1 MGDPIQSAAVVS
13 KEGHI
18 ILHNAICDALGWVPG
33 TRLAIEYA
41 RGGLLLKQTSASASA
56 PSAID
61 TLFGS
66 LRHAGATL
74 SVGNMHAAI
83 VREAVDRLDN

>member
-1 MGDPIQSAAVVS
+1 MSDPIQSAAFVS

-18 ILHNAICDALGWVPG
+18 ILPNAICDALGWVPG

-41 RGGLLLKQTSASASA
+41 RGGLLLKQTFAFA

-66 LRHAGATL
+66 LRHAGPAL
-74 SVGNMHAAI
+74 SVEAMHAAI
-83 VREAVDRLDN
+83 DREACDRSDD

>member
-1 MGDPIQSAAVVS
+1 MGDPIQSTAFVS

-18 ILHNAICDALGWVPG
+18 ILPNAICDALGWVPG

-41 RGGLLLKQTSASASA
+41 RGGLLLKEA
-56 PSAID
+56 PAFAPPTID

-66 LRHAGATL
+66 LRHAGHAL
-74 SVGNMHAAI
+74 SVEDMHAAI
-83 VREAVDRLDN
+83 DREAADRVND

>member
-1 MGDPIQSAAVVS
+1 MGDPIQSTAVVS

-18 ILHNAICDALGWVPG
+18 ILPNAICDALGWVPG

-41 RGGLLLKQTSASASA
+41 RGGLFLKETSAFA
-56 PSAID
+56 PSALD

-66 LRHAGATL
+66 LRHAGHAL
-74 SVGNMHAAI
+74 SVEDMHAAI
-83 VREAVDRLDN
+83 VREAADRSDD

>member
-1 MGDPIQSAAVVS
+1 MGDPIQPAAVVS

-18 ILHNAICDALGWVPG
+18 VLPNAICDALGWVPA

-41 RGGLLLKQTSASASA
+41 RGGLLLKEAPAFA
-56 PSAID
+56 PSTID

-66 LRHAGATL
+66 LRHAEPAL
-74 SVGNMHAAI
+74 
-83 VREAVDRLDN
+83 

>member
-1 MGDPIQSAAVVS
+1 MGDPIKSTAFVS

-18 ILHNAICDALGWVPG
+18 ILPNAICDTLGWVPR

-41 RGGLLLKQTSASASA
+41 RGGLLLKKAPAFA
-56 PSAID
+56 PSAVD

-66 LRHAGATL
+66 LRHAGHAL
-74 SVGNMHAAI
+74 SVEDMHAAI
-83 VREAVDRLDN
+83 VREAADRSDD

>member
-1 MGDPIQSAAVVS
+1 MGDPIQSTAVVS
-13 KEGHI
+13 KEGTI
-18 ILHNAICDALGWVPG
+18 ILSKAICDALGWGAG

-41 RGGLLLKQTSASASA
+41 RGGLLLKQTFAFA

-66 LRHAGATL
+66 LRHAGPAL
-74 SVGNMHAAI
+74 SVEAMHAAI
-83 VREAVDRLDN
+83 DREAGDRSDD

>member
-41 RGGLLLKQTSASASA
+41 RGGLLFKQTSASA

-74 SVGNMHAAI
+74 SVGDMHAAI